1 MVHLLW
7 IGVCLISLVIAVMCG
22 LAAITIS
29 AAIVIGSHRS
39 GGLDGCGIFCGNLL
53 PVVFPFSCGVALDLI
68 SQFCERTE
76 RKAASVQCS
85 DRPVRMNRRHI
96 CAGLADDEP
105 PRGE

>member
-7 IGVCLISLVIAVMCG
+7 IGVCLISLAIGVTCG
-22 LAAITIS
+22 LAAIPIS
-29 AAIVIGSHRS
+29 AAIAIGSLTE
-39 GGLDGCGIFCGNLL
+39 GLDGCGVFCGNLL

-85 DRPVRMNRRHI
+85 DRPVRMNRRHT